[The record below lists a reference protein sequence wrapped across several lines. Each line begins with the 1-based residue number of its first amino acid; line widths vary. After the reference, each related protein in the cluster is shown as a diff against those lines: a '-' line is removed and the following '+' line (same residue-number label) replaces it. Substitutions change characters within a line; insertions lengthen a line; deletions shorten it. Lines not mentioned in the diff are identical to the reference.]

1 MREAL
6 SETATAAVPDAVRV
20 QEKDKPFSHFTLGC
34 SKETGAQGEGIAEG
48 FRACGGVCVCACLLL
63 RDTLWGQLELL
74 CCIPAPQ
81 YKLETNRQIKW
92 KI

>member
-48 FRACGGVCVCACLLL
+48 FRACGRVCVCVFAFERYPLGTAGTTLLY
-63 RDTLWGQLELL
+63 
-74 CCIPAPQ
+74 PSP
-81 YKLETNRQIKW
+81 
-92 KI
+92 